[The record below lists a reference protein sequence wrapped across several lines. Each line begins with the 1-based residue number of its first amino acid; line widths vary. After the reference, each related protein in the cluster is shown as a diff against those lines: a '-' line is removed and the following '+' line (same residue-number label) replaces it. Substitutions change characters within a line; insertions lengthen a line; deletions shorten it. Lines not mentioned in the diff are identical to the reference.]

1 MAACARRHV
10 SRQFRPLLGLQPR
23 RARARRR
30 GGAVSN
36 HPAVDH
42 PLLLSV
48 PEGEAKRRAGRRGDA
63 GTLALTGAMDAHR
76 AAHICAASHRR
87 GGSGRQ
93 SAASEVNEG
102 QKLLVIA
109 VVLSSPRFFWQRPRL
124 LHRAQPTRCLV
135 RFPALPHDGTRHLL
149 LDRRRS
155 VRRRVRRSA
164 REGASRVAVGALRV
178 LVWDP
183 PSPRSSW
190 STRCASTRR
199 PPSPFASSST
209 WPSKLCLG
217 RGRLWQERGRGLSGW
232 GGAHLRAWVRRAADP
247 HAQPKGG
254 AEHERGGGPRGRPAR
269 RWWRA

>member
-10 SRQFRPLLGLQPR
+10 SRRFRPLLGLQPR
-23 RARARRR
+23 RARSRRR
-30 GGAVSN
+30 GGAVSI

-109 VVLSSPRFFWQRPRL
+109 VVLSSPRLLLAAASSASPCSADTVSRPVPSSTSRWDSAPASRSPSQRP
-124 LHRAQPTRCLV
+124 
-135 RFPALPHDGTRHLL
+135 
-149 LDRRRS
+149 
-155 VRRRVRRSA
+155 SA
-164 REGASRVAVGALRV
+164 R
-178 LVWDP
+178 
-183 PSPRSSW
+183 
-190 STRCASTRR
+190 STFRQRR
-199 PPSPFASSST
+199 
-209 WPSKLCLG
+209 G
-217 RGRLWQERGRGLSGW
+217 
-232 GGAHLRAWVRRAADP
+232 
-247 HAQPKGG
+247 
-254 AEHERGGGPRGRPAR
+254 
-269 RWWRA
+269 